1 MVLGGAQ
8 IKVNKISFIHRCD
21 RYQVDYGFSVPV
33 ITLDANNKMSSV
45 PIYQI
50 KGGIQCDN
58 HGYVDNKSYVSIVWN
73 GVCYDAMCPMMPC
86 WVFDSWPQGLQD
98 LWRLAWGVIFHSWPF
113 HWKSEKKKTLKN
125 YQKRKCNL
133 VRPNKPTGWFQGLV
147 FHIQKSCLNFSIP
160 ISSMEKSAI
169 SLPNNGTLDVDQP
182 ILASNN
188 LDSL

>member
-21 RYQVDYGFSVPV
+21 RYPV
-33 ITLDANNKMSSV
+33 ITLDANNKMSIV
-45 PIYQI
+45 PI
-50 KGGIQCDN
+50 KGGEQCDN
-58 HGYVDNKSYVSIVWN
+58 HGYVTTNRMSLSFWMVS
-73 GVCYDAMCPMMPC
+73 AMMPCATMPC
-86 WVFDSWPQGLQD
+86 WVFDSWPQGLQN
-98 LWRLAWGVIFHSWPF
+98 LWRLHKLEVSFF
-113 HWKSEKKKTLKN
+113 TLGLFTENLRRKN

-160 ISSMEKSAI
+160 TSSMEKSAI
-169 SLPNNGTLDVDQP
+169 SLPNNGTLAGLQP

>member
-21 RYQVDYGFSVPV
+21 RYPV
-33 ITLDANNKMSSV
+33 ITLDANNKMSIV
-45 PIYQI
+45 PI
-50 KGGIQCDN
+50 KGGNNATIMAMWQQIVCLYRFEWCLLWCHVPQCPAEFLTRG
-58 HGYVDNKSYVSIVWN
+58 HKA
-73 GVCYDAMCPMMPC
+73 CRTFDAYTSLRCH
-86 WVFDSWPQGLQD
+86 FSL
-98 LWRLAWGVIFHSWPF
+98 LAFSLKIW
-113 HWKSEKKKTLKN
+113 EEKN

-160 ISSMEKSAI
+160 TSSMEKSAI